1 MKHFQLRSFL
11 FATALVVWVV
21 AVSGCKQMVAPK
33 APPPPAVTVSQPVQR
48 DVIRWDQYSGYLTSP
63 KTVTVSAR
71 VSGLIEEAPFQE
83 GAIVHAGD
91 LLFKIDP
98 RPFKA
103 DVDNKQ
109 AAVAQAKASAAKA
122 KADDARNTALLQAHV
137 IAQSDYDTTKATYLE
152 DVASLSAAEAELE
165 TSRLNLEWTNVTA
178 PITGRVSR
186 MNVTV
191 GNLVNGGAG
200 QVTALTKIVSI
211 DPLYCYVNVPESTAL
226 RYQELAVKEQKDNVA
241 GANVACSLQLENE
254 TNFPHQGVIDFVDN
268 QVDVNTGTQQIRC
281 VIANPTT
288 VLTPGLFAL
297 TRIPA
302 SGRYNT
308 LLIPDAAVN
317 TDQDERYLLIVGAN
331 NVVQQRP
338 VKLGAVFGSLRSI
351 TEGLKP
357 GEWVIVDGMQFAQP
371 GAKVIPH
378 EVALSTASLDA
389 SDSVAAAPPVGQ
401 APPDMATAYRSDSPP
416 LKERQ

>member
-1 MKHFQLRSFL
+1 MNHNQLRQLRLAIAFVASI
-11 FATALVVWVV
+11 FAILPGCKRVV
-21 AVSGCKQMVAPK
+21 APQ
-33 APPPPAVTVSQPVQR
+33 APPPASVTVSQPLQH
-48 DVIRWDQYSGYLTSP
+48 DVIRWDQFSGYLSSP

-91 LLFKIDP
+91 LLFRIDP
-98 RPFKA
+98 RPFQA
-103 DVDNKQ
+103 DLDNKK
-109 AAVAQAKASAAKA
+109 AAVAQARAMAEKTRADFARSTELLKAE
-122 KADDARNTALLQAHV
+122 V
-137 IAQSDYDTTKATYLE
+137 IARSDYDNTKASYGE
-152 DVASLSAAEAELE
+152 AAASLSAADAALE
-165 TSRLNLEWTNVTA
+165 TARLNLEWTNVRA
-178 PITGRVSR
+178 PISGRISR

-191 GNLVNGGAG
+191 GNLVNGGSG
-200 QVTALTKIVSI
+200 QMTALTTIVSI
-211 DPLYCYVNVPESTAL
+211 DPLYSYINVPESAAL
-226 RYQELAVKEQKDNVA
+226 RYQQLALKENKSSVA

-281 VIANPTT
+281 VFPNPTT
-288 VLTPGLFAL
+288 ILTPGLFAV

-302 SGRYNT
+302 SDHYQA

-338 VKLGAVFGSLRSI
+338 VKLGALFGTLRSI
-351 TEGLKP
+351 TDGLKP
-357 GEWVIVDGMQFAQP
+357 GERVIVNGMQSAQS

-378 EVALSTASLDA
+378 EVAVPTDSLDA
-389 SDSVAAAPPVGQ
+389 MDKIAATPP
-401 APPDMATAYRSDSPP
+401 PITTASKSESQPSA
-416 LKERQ
+416 KARQ